1 MFVDTSSHEF
11 QTIRQN
17 AAMTLINTSL
27 DASRNDLTIS
37 IEGTTS
43 TATIPAKPSES
54 WLKANCTLIR
64 VNIWG
69 TETNGWAYS
78 DAINDLFTAHFD
90 KPVQLIYKGPEPR
103 ISAGSATPEL
113 YGEAVPHYFADLLS
127 VQIASEASLKDLNE
141 RLASNPDA
149 DAEALTVERFRPN
162 IVIRGNT
169 PWEEDSWKKVRI
181 VNDEKHA
188 STDLDIVSR
197 CARCQ
202 VPNVNPDTAEKNAK
216 EPWNSLMKF
225 RRIDTGGVAKYKPCF
240 GMLAIPKGEGEL
252 KVGGVLEVVET
263 TEKHLYNTTKFEDL

>member
-1 MFVDTSSHEF
+1 
-11 QTIRQN
+11 
-17 AAMTLINTSL
+17 MTLIKTSL
-27 DASRNDLTIS
+27 NASRSELSIS
-37 IEGTTS
+37 VQN
-43 TATIPAKPSES
+43 TADSVTIPAKPSS
-54 WLKANCTLIR
+54 AWLKANCKLTR
-64 VNIWG
+64 VMIWG
-69 TETNGWAYS
+69 AETDGWAYN
-78 DAINDLFTAHFD
+78 DAINDMFTAHFE

-127 VQIASEASLKDLNE
+127 VQIASEASLRDLND

-149 DAEALTVERFRPN
+149 DAEALTIERFRPN

-181 VNDEKHA
+181 DGGGGGGEKQQA
-188 STDLDIVSR
+188 TTIDLDIVSR

-202 VPNVNPDTAEKNAK
+202 VPNVNPESAEKNAK

-225 RRIDTGGVAKYKPCF
+225 RRVDTGGVAKYKPCF
-240 GMLAIPKGEGEL
+240 GMLAIPKGEGDIRL
-252 KVGGVLEVVET
+252 GGVLEVVET